1 MSGPQT
7 DVKMQLGDV
16 ALMLILGIAL
26 PTADVVS
33 DIWLTFQLFNGT
45 TRNILL
51 FNNATYTY
59 YYGDTTTG
67 EYSKYLMT
75 SHFSNCL

>member
-1 MSGPQT
+1 MSTQT

-33 DIWLTFQLFNGT
+33 DIWLTIQLFNGT
-45 TRNILL
+45 TRKK
-51 FNNATYTY
+51 Y
-59 YYGDTTTG
+59 YSGDTYG

>member
-1 MSGPQT
+1 MSTQT

-33 DIWLTFQLFNGT
+33 DIWLTIKLFNGT
-45 TRNILL
+45 TRNDQI
-51 FNNATYTY
+51 Y
-59 YYGDTTTG
+59 YNFTTDEYVHGDTTIG